1 MQDYDLTLLPQSRV
15 RFRLGYSRY
24 VEEGPSLTTE
34 DATVEIPMAQNF
46 RMTTNAYRM
55 GVDFRVLPKTTI
67 SYDQFL
73 EYNKYDTS
81 DTLANTP
88 FLVQTNRIDAPG
100 TLPVNLGIN
109 WYYPPT
115 ATTAPCA
122 APLLATASLSATAR
136 RYCPQVTYNSNRELQ
151 DGPVVSEDCP
161 HAEFHA
167 HGAAELSV
175 HIYPKAGDVRFG
187 QLQQQPTMSPRTST
201 IP

>member
-46 RMTTNAYRM
+46 EMTTNAYRM

-73 EYNKYDTS
+73 ECNKYDTS
-81 DTLANTP
+81 DSLANTP
-88 FLVQTNRIDAPG
+88 FLVQTTTGLPG

-115 ATTAPCA
+115 ATTIPCA
-122 APLLATASLSATAR
+122 TPLLATG
-136 RYCPQVTYNSNRELQ
+136 YVNNSNASFHELQ
-151 DGPVVSEDCP
+151 DGRSRIRGLPPRGISCP
-161 HAEFHA
+161 RS
-167 HGAAELSV
+167 G
-175 HIYPKAGDVRFG
+175 
-187 QLQQQPTMSPRTST
+187 
-201 IP
+201 